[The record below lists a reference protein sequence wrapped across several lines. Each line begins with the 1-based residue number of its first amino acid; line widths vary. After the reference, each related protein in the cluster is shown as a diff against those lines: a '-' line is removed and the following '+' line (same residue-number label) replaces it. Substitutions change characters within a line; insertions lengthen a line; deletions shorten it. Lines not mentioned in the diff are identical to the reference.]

1 MISLQVLIREI
12 KNLKPIPA
20 VVTSLMEVLDEPNA
34 SMEDI
39 TKIIQY
45 DPAITAEVLR
55 TANSAYFGLKYPAES
70 IMEAGMML
78 GIDRLVDLVMLKVG
92 RQMTKGP
99 LSGYDLH
106 EGALW
111 KYSVSSALIAKQV
124 AGQLNLPKKNSIFT
138 ASLLKDIGKTVL
150 DKFVED
156 AFEKISNL
164 VLNENFSFMEAEKR
178 IIGVDHA
185 ELGGMIAKLWK
196 FSPKMVS
203 IIRNHHL
210 TSDTMVRDKDIAVVY
225 LSDCICM
232 MMGMGVGADGLAYR
246 FHEQAMDYIG
256 ISVED
261 TLKIIADFTCQME
274 AVEELLKVA

>member
-1 MISLQVLIREI
+1 MSNLQIVIKEI

-20 VVTSLMEVLDEPNA
+20 VVTSLLEIIDDPNA
-34 SMEDI
+34 SMKDI

-45 DPAITAEVLR
+45 DPAITADILR
-55 TANSAYFGLKYPAES
+55 TANSAYFGLKRPAET
-70 IMEAGMML
+70 IQEAAMML
-78 GIDRLVDLVMLKVG
+78 GTNHVVDLVMLKLCSQAV
-92 RQMTKGP
+92 KGTQK
-99 LSGYDLH
+99 GYDLH

-124 AGQLNLPKKNSIFT
+124 AVQLDLPNKNSIFT

-150 DKFVED
+150 DKFIQD

-164 VLNENFSFMEAEKR
+164 VINENFSFMEAEKQ

-185 ELGGMIAKLWK
+185 ELGGMIAKMWK
-196 FSPKMVS
+196 FSPRMVG

-210 TSDTMVRDKDIAVVY
+210 SSETMVRDKDLAVVY

-246 FHEQAMDYIG
+246 FHRQAMDHIG
-256 ISVED
+256 ISAED
-261 TLKIIADFTCQME
+261 TLKIIADFACRME
-274 AVEELLKVA
+274 EVEMLLKVA

>member
-1 MISLQVLIREI
+1 MTNLQIVIKEI

-20 VVTSLMEVLDEPNA
+20 VVTSLLEIIDDPNA
-34 SMEDI
+34 SMNEI

-45 DPAITAEVLR
+45 DPAITADLLR
-55 TANSAYFGLKYPAES
+55 TANSAYFGLKRPAET
-70 IMEAGMML
+70 IQEAAMML
-78 GIDRLVDLVMLKVG
+78 GTDHVVDLVMLKVSA
-92 RQMTKGP
+92 QVAKGTQK
-99 LSGYDLH
+99 GYDLH

-124 AGQLNLPKKNSIFT
+124 AVQLDLPNKNSIFT
-138 ASLLKDIGKTVL
+138 AALLKDIGKTVL
-150 DKFVED
+150 DKFIQD

-164 VLNENFSFMEAEKR
+164 VINENFSFMEAEKQ

-185 ELGGMIAKLWK
+185 ELGAMIAKMWK
-196 FSPKMVS
+196 FSPRMVG

-210 TSDTMVRDKDIAVVY
+210 SSETMVRDKDLAVVY

-246 FHEQAMDYIG
+246 FHPQAMDHIG
-256 ISVED
+256 ISAED
-261 TLKIIADFTCQME
+261 TLKIIADFACRMDE
-274 AVEELLKVA
+274 VEMLLKVA

>member
-1 MISLQVLIREI
+1 MTNLQIVIKEI

-20 VVTSLMEVLDEPNA
+20 VVTSLLEIIDDPNA
-34 SMEDI
+34 SMNEI

-45 DPAITAEVLR
+45 DPAITADLLR
-55 TANSAYFGLKYPAES
+55 TANSAYFGLKRPAET
-70 IMEAGMML
+70 IQEAAMML
-78 GIDRLVDLVMLKVG
+78 GTDHVVDLVMLKVSA
-92 RQMTKGP
+92 QVAKGTQK
-99 LSGYDLH
+99 GYDLH

-124 AGQLNLPKKNSIFT
+124 AVQLDLPNKNSIFT
-138 ASLLKDIGKTVL
+138 AALLKDIGKTVL
-150 DKFVED
+150 DKFIQD

-164 VLNENFSFMEAEKR
+164 VINENFSFMEAEKQ

-185 ELGGMIAKLWK
+185 ELGAMIAKMWK
-196 FSPKMVS
+196 FSPRMVG

-210 TSDTMVRDKDIAVVY
+210 SSETMVRDKDLAVVY

-246 FHEQAMDYIG
+246 FHPQAMDHIG
-256 ISVED
+256 ISAED
-261 TLKIIADFTCQME
+261 TLKIIADFACRMDE
-274 AVEELLKVA
+274 VEMLLKLA

>member
-1 MISLQVLIREI
+1 MTNLQIVIKEI

-20 VVTSLMEVLDEPNA
+20 VVTSLLEIIDDPNA
-34 SMEDI
+34 SMNEI

-45 DPAITAEVLR
+45 DPAITADLLR
-55 TANSAYFGLKYPAES
+55 TANSAYFGLKRPAET
-70 IMEAGMML
+70 IQEAAMML
-78 GIDRLVDLVMLKVG
+78 GTDHVVDLVMLKVSA
-92 RQMTKGP
+92 QVAKGTQK
-99 LSGYDLH
+99 GYDLH

-124 AGQLNLPKKNSIFT
+124 AVQLDLPNKNSIFT
-138 ASLLKDIGKTVL
+138 AALLKDIGKTVL
-150 DKFVED
+150 DKFIRD

-164 VLNENFSFMEAEKR
+164 VMNENFSFMEAEKQ

-185 ELGGMIAKLWK
+185 ELGAMIAKMWK
-196 FSPKMVS
+196 FSPRMVG

-210 TSDTMVRDKDIAVVY
+210 SSETMVRDKDLAVVY

-246 FHEQAMDYIG
+246 FHPQAMDHIG
-256 ISVED
+256 ISAED
-261 TLKIIADFTCQME
+261 TLKIIADFACRMDE
-274 AVEELLKVA
+274 VEMLLKVA

>member
-1 MISLQVLIREI
+1 MTNLQIVIKEI

-20 VVTSLMEVLDEPNA
+20 VVTSLLEIIDDPNA
-34 SMEDI
+34 SMNEI

-45 DPAITAEVLR
+45 DPAITADLLR
-55 TANSAYFGLKYPAES
+55 TANSAYFGLKRPAET
-70 IMEAGMML
+70 IQEAAMML
-78 GIDRLVDLVMLKVG
+78 GTDHVVDLVMLKVSA
-92 RQMTKGP
+92 QVAKGTQK
-99 LSGYDLH
+99 GYDLH

-124 AGQLNLPKKNSIFT
+124 AVQLDLPNKNSIFS

-150 DKFVED
+150 DKFIRD

-164 VLNENFSFMEAEKR
+164 VINENFSFMEAEKQ

-185 ELGGMIAKLWK
+185 ELGAMIAKMWK
-196 FSPKMVS
+196 FSPRMVG

-210 TSDTMVRDKDIAVVY
+210 SSETMVRDKDLAVVY

-246 FHEQAMDYIG
+246 FHPQAMDHIG
-256 ISVED
+256 ISAED
-261 TLKIIADFTCQME
+261 TLKIIADFACRMDE
-274 AVEELLKVA
+274 VERLLKVA

>member
-1 MISLQVLIREI
+1 MSNLQILIKEI
-12 KNLKPIPA
+12 KNIEPIPA
-20 VVTSLMEVLDEPNA
+20 VVTSLLEIIDDPNA
-34 SMEDI
+34 SMNEI

-45 DPAITAEVLR
+45 DPAITADLLR
-55 TANSAYFGLKYPAES
+55 TANSAYFGLKRPAET
-70 IMEAGMML
+70 IQEAAMML
-78 GIDRLVDLVMLKVG
+78 GTDHVVDLVMLKVSA
-92 RQMTKGP
+92 QVAKGTQK
-99 LSGYDLH
+99 GYDLH

-124 AGQLNLPKKNSIFT
+124 AVQLDLPNKNSIFT

-150 DKFVED
+150 DKFIRD

-164 VLNENFSFMEAEKR
+164 VINENFSFMEAEKQ

-185 ELGGMIAKLWK
+185 ELGAMIAKMWK
-196 FSPKMVS
+196 FSPRMVG

-210 TSDTMVRDKDIAVVY
+210 SSETMVRDKDLAVVY

-246 FHEQAMDYIG
+246 FHPQAMDHIG
-256 ISVED
+256 ISAED
-261 TLKIIADFTCQME
+261 TLKIIADFACRMDE
-274 AVEELLKVA
+274 VEMLLKVA

>member
-1 MISLQVLIREI
+1 MTNLQIVIKEI

-20 VVTSLMEVLDEPNA
+20 VVTSLLEIIDDPNA
-34 SMEDI
+34 SMNEI

-45 DPAITAEVLR
+45 DPAITADLLR
-55 TANSAYFGLKYPAES
+55 TANSAYFGLKRPAET
-70 IMEAGMML
+70 IQEAAMML
-78 GIDRLVDLVMLKVG
+78 GTDHVVDLVMLKVSA
-92 RQMTKGP
+92 QVAKGTQK
-99 LSGYDLH
+99 GYDLH

-124 AGQLNLPKKNSIFT
+124 AVQLDLPNKNSIFT
-138 ASLLKDIGKTVL
+138 AALLKDIGKTVL
-150 DKFVED
+150 DKFIQD

-164 VLNENFSFMEAEKR
+164 VMNENFSFMEAEKQ

-185 ELGGMIAKLWK
+185 ELGAMIAKMWK
-196 FSPKMVS
+196 FSPRMVG

-210 TSDTMVRDKDIAVVY
+210 SSETMVRDKDLAVVY

-246 FHEQAMDYIG
+246 FHPQAMDHIG
-256 ISVED
+256 ISAED
-261 TLKIIADFTCQME
+261 TLKIIADFACRMDE
-274 AVEELLKVA
+274 VEMLLKVA

>member
-1 MISLQVLIREI
+1 MTNLQIVIKEI

-20 VVTSLMEVLDEPNA
+20 VVTSLLEIIDDPNA
-34 SMEDI
+34 SMNEI

-45 DPAITAEVLR
+45 DPAITADLLR
-55 TANSAYFGLKYPAES
+55 TANSAYFGLKRPAET
-70 IMEAGMML
+70 IQEAAMML
-78 GIDRLVDLVMLKVG
+78 GTDHVVDLVMLKVSA
-92 RQMTKGP
+92 QVAKGTQK
-99 LSGYDLH
+99 GYDLH

-124 AGQLNLPKKNSIFT
+124 AVQLDLPNKNSIFS

-150 DKFVED
+150 DKFIQD

-164 VLNENFSFMEAEKR
+164 VMNENFSFMEAEKQ

-185 ELGGMIAKLWK
+185 ELGAMIAKMWK
-196 FSPKMVS
+196 FSPRMVG

-210 TSDTMVRDKDIAVVY
+210 SSETMVRDKDLAVVY

-246 FHEQAMDYIG
+246 FHPQAMDHIG
-256 ISVED
+256 ISAED
-261 TLKIIADFTCQME
+261 TLKIIADFACRMDE
-274 AVEELLKVA
+274 VEMLLKVA

>member
-1 MISLQVLIREI
+1 MTNLQIVIKEI

-20 VVTSLMEVLDEPNA
+20 VVTSLLEIIDDPNA
-34 SMEDI
+34 SMNEI

-45 DPAITAEVLR
+45 DPAITADLLR
-55 TANSAYFGLKYPAES
+55 TANSAYFGLKRPAET
-70 IMEAGMML
+70 IQEAAMML
-78 GIDRLVDLVMLKVG
+78 GTDHVVDLVMLKVSA
-92 RQMTKGP
+92 QVAKGTQK
-99 LSGYDLH
+99 GYDLH

-124 AGQLNLPKKNSIFT
+124 AVQLDLPNKNSIFS
-138 ASLLKDIGKTVL
+138 AALLKDIGKTVL
-150 DKFVED
+150 DKFIRD

-164 VLNENFSFMEAEKR
+164 VINENFSFMEAEKQ

-185 ELGGMIAKLWK
+185 ELGAMIAKMWK
-196 FSPKMVS
+196 FSPRMVG

-210 TSDTMVRDKDIAVVY
+210 SSETMVRDKDLAVVY

-246 FHEQAMDYIG
+246 FHPQAMDHIG
-256 ISVED
+256 ISAED
-261 TLKIIADFTCQME
+261 TLKIIADFACRMDE
-274 AVEELLKVA
+274 VEMLLKVA

>member
-20 VVTSLMEVLDEPNA
+20 VVTSLMEVIDEPNA

-210 TSDTMVRDKDIAVVY
+210 TGETMVRDKDIAVVY

-246 FHEQAMDYIG
+246 FHEQAMNYVG

>member
-1 MISLQVLIREI
+1 MSNLQIVIKEI

-20 VVTSLMEVLDEPNA
+20 VVTSLLEIIDDPNA
-34 SMEDI
+34 SMKDI

-45 DPAITAEVLR
+45 DPAITADILR
-55 TANSAYFGLKYPAES
+55 TANSAYFGLKRPAET
-70 IMEAGMML
+70 IQEAAMML
-78 GIDRLVDLVMLKVG
+78 GTNHVVDLVMLKLCS
-92 RQMTKGP
+92 QAAKGTHK
-99 LSGYDLH
+99 GYDLH

-124 AGQLNLPKKNSIFT
+124 AVQLDLPNKNSIFT

-150 DKFVED
+150 DKFIQD

-164 VLNENFSFMEAEKR
+164 VINENFSFMEAEKQ

-185 ELGGMIAKLWK
+185 ELGGMIAKMWK
-196 FSPKMVS
+196 FSPRMVG

-210 TSDTMVRDKDIAVVY
+210 SSETMVRDKDLAVVY

-246 FHEQAMDYIG
+246 FHRQAMDHIG
-256 ISVED
+256 ISAED
-261 TLKIIADFTCQME
+261 TLKIIADFACRME
-274 AVEELLKVA
+274 EVEMLLKVA

>member
-1 MISLQVLIREI
+1 MSNLQILIKEI
-12 KNLKPIPA
+12 KNIEPIPA
-20 VVTSLMEVLDEPNA
+20 VVTSLLEIIDDPNA
-34 SMEDI
+34 SMNEI

-45 DPAITAEVLR
+45 DPAITADLLR
-55 TANSAYFGLKYPAES
+55 TANSAYFGLKRPAET
-70 IMEAGMML
+70 IQEAAMML
-78 GIDRLVDLVMLKVG
+78 GTDHVVDLVMLKVSA
-92 RQMTKGP
+92 QVAKGTQK
-99 LSGYDLH
+99 GYDLH

-124 AGQLNLPKKNSIFT
+124 AVQLDLPNKNSIFT

-150 DKFVED
+150 DKFIRD

-164 VLNENFSFMEAEKR
+164 VINENFSFMEAEKQ

-185 ELGGMIAKLWK
+185 ELGAMIAKIWK
-196 FSPKMVS
+196 FSPRMVG

-210 TSDTMVRDKDIAVVY
+210 SSETMVRDKDLAVVY

-246 FHEQAMDYIG
+246 FHPQAMDHIG
-256 ISVED
+256 ISAED
-261 TLKIIADFTCQME
+261 TLKIIADFACRMDE
-274 AVEELLKVA
+274 VEMLLKVA

>member
-1 MISLQVLIREI
+1 MSNLQIVIKEI

-20 VVTSLMEVLDEPNA
+20 VVTPLLEIIDDPNA
-34 SMEDI
+34 SMKDI

-45 DPAITAEVLR
+45 DPAITADILR
-55 TANSAYFGLKYPAES
+55 TANSAYFGLKRPAET
-70 IMEAGMML
+70 IQEAAMML
-78 GIDRLVDLVMLKVG
+78 GTDHVVDLVMLKLC
-92 RQMTKGP
+92 RQAAKGAQK
-99 LSGYDLH
+99 GYDLH

-124 AGQLNLPKKNSIFT
+124 AVQLDLPNKNSIFT

-150 DKFVED
+150 DKFIQD

-164 VLNENFSFMEAEKR
+164 VINENFSFMEAEKQ

-185 ELGGMIAKLWK
+185 ELGAMIAKMWK
-196 FSPKMVS
+196 FSPRMVG

-210 TSDTMVRDKDIAVVY
+210 SSETMVRDKDLAVVY

-246 FHEQAMDYIG
+246 FHRQAMDHIG
-256 ISVED
+256 ISAED
-261 TLKIIADFTCQME
+261 TLKIIADFACRME
-274 AVEELLKVA
+274 EVEMLLKVA

>member
-1 MISLQVLIREI
+1 MTNLQIVIKEI

-20 VVTSLMEVLDEPNA
+20 VVTSLLEIIDDPNA
-34 SMEDI
+34 SMNEI

-45 DPAITAEVLR
+45 DPAITADLLR
-55 TANSAYFGLKYPAES
+55 TANSAYFGLKRPAET
-70 IMEAGMML
+70 IQEAAMML
-78 GIDRLVDLVMLKVG
+78 GTDHVVDLVMLKVSA
-92 RQMTKGP
+92 QVAKGTQK
-99 LSGYDLH
+99 GYDLH

-124 AGQLNLPKKNSIFT
+124 AVQLDLPNKNSIFS

-150 DKFVED
+150 DKFIRD

-164 VLNENFSFMEAEKR
+164 VINENFSFMEAEKQ

-185 ELGGMIAKLWK
+185 ELGAMIAKMWK
-196 FSPKMVS
+196 FSPRMVG

-210 TSDTMVRDKDIAVVY
+210 SSETMVRDKDLAVVY

-246 FHEQAMDYIG
+246 FHPQAMDHIG
-256 ISVED
+256 ISAED
-261 TLKIIADFTCQME
+261 TLKIIADFACRMDE
-274 AVEELLKVA
+274 VEMLLTVA

>member
-1 MISLQVLIREI
+1 MVNPLLEI
-12 KNLKPIPA
+12 I
-20 VVTSLMEVLDEPNA
+20 DDPNA
-34 SMEDI
+34 SMKEI

-45 DPAITAEVLR
+45 DPAITADLLR
-55 TANSAYFGLKYPAES
+55 TANSAYFGLKRPAET
-70 IMEAGMML
+70 IQEAAMML
-78 GIDRLVDLVMLKVG
+78 GTDHVVDLVMLKVG
-92 RQMTKGP
+92 SQVAKGTQK
-99 LSGYDLH
+99 GYDLH

-124 AGQLNLPKKNSIFT
+124 AVQLDLPNKNSIFT

-150 DKFVED
+150 DKFIRD

-164 VLNENFSFMEAEKR
+164 VINENFSFMEAEKQ

-185 ELGGMIAKLWK
+185 ELGAMIAKMWK
-196 FSPKMVS
+196 FSPRMVG

-210 TSDTMVRDKDIAVVY
+210 SSEIMVRDKDLAVVY

-246 FHEQAMDYIG
+246 FHAQAMDHIG
-256 ISVED
+256 ISAED
-261 TLKIIADFTCQME
+261 TLKIIADFACRMDE
-274 AVEELLKVA
+274 VEMLLKVA

>member
-1 MISLQVLIREI
+1 MTNLQIVIKEI

-20 VVTSLMEVLDEPNA
+20 VVTSLLEIIDDPNA
-34 SMEDI
+34 SMNEI

-45 DPAITAEVLR
+45 DPAITADLLR
-55 TANSAYFGLKYPAES
+55 TANSAYFGLKRPAET
-70 IMEAGMML
+70 IQEAAMML
-78 GIDRLVDLVMLKVG
+78 GTDHVVDLVMLKVSA
-92 RQMTKGP
+92 QVAKGTQK
-99 LSGYDLH
+99 GYDLH

-124 AGQLNLPKKNSIFT
+124 AVQLDLPNKNSIFT
-138 ASLLKDIGKTVL
+138 AALLKDIGKTVL
-150 DKFVED
+150 DKFIQD

-164 VLNENFSFMEAEKR
+164 VINENFSFMEAEKQ

-185 ELGGMIAKLWK
+185 ELGAMIAKMWK
-196 FSPKMVS
+196 FSPRMVG

-210 TSDTMVRDKDIAVVY
+210 SSETMVRDKDLAVVY

-246 FHEQAMDYIG
+246 FHPQAMDHIG
-256 ISVED
+256 ISAED
-261 TLKIIADFTCQME
+261 TLKIIADFACRMD
-274 AVEELLKVA
+274 AVEMLLKVA

>member
-1 MISLQVLIREI
+1 MTNLQIVIKEI

-20 VVTSLMEVLDEPNA
+20 VVTSLLEIIDDPNA
-34 SMEDI
+34 SMNEI

-45 DPAITAEVLR
+45 DPAISADLLR
-55 TANSAYFGLKYPAES
+55 TANSAYFGLKRPAET
-70 IMEAGMML
+70 IQEAAMML
-78 GIDRLVDLVMLKVG
+78 GTDHVVDLVMLKVSA
-92 RQMTKGP
+92 QVAKGTQK
-99 LSGYDLH
+99 GYDLH

-124 AGQLNLPKKNSIFT
+124 AVQLDLPNKNSIFT
-138 ASLLKDIGKTVL
+138 AALLKDIGKTVL
-150 DKFVED
+150 DKFIQD

-164 VLNENFSFMEAEKR
+164 VINENFSFMEAEKQ

-185 ELGGMIAKLWK
+185 ELGAMIAKMWK
-196 FSPKMVS
+196 FSPRMVG

-210 TSDTMVRDKDIAVVY
+210 SSETMVRDKDLAVVY

-246 FHEQAMDYIG
+246 FHPQAMDHIG
-256 ISVED
+256 ISAED
-261 TLKIIADFTCQME
+261 TLKIIADFACRMDE
-274 AVEELLKVA
+274 VEMLLKVA

>member
-1 MISLQVLIREI
+1 MTNLQIVIKEI

-20 VVTSLMEVLDEPNA
+20 VVTSLLEIIDDPNA
-34 SMEDI
+34 SMNEI

-45 DPAITAEVLR
+45 DPAITADLLR
-55 TANSAYFGLKYPAES
+55 TANSAYFGLKRPAET
-70 IMEAGMML
+70 IQEAAMMM
-78 GIDRLVDLVMLKVG
+78 GTDHVVDLVMLKVSA
-92 RQMTKGP
+92 QIAKGTQK
-99 LSGYDLH
+99 GYDLH

-124 AGQLNLPKKNSIFT
+124 AVQLDLPNKNSIFT
-138 ASLLKDIGKTVL
+138 AALLKDIGKTVL
-150 DKFVED
+150 DKFIQD

-164 VLNENFSFMEAEKR
+164 VINENFSFMEAEKQ

-185 ELGGMIAKLWK
+185 ELGAMIAKMWK
-196 FSPKMVS
+196 FSPRMVG

-210 TSDTMVRDKDIAVVY
+210 SSETMVRDKDLAVVY

-246 FHEQAMDYIG
+246 FHPQAMDHIG
-256 ISVED
+256 ISAED
-261 TLKIIADFTCQME
+261 TLKIIADFACRMDE
-274 AVEELLKVA
+274 VEMLLKVA